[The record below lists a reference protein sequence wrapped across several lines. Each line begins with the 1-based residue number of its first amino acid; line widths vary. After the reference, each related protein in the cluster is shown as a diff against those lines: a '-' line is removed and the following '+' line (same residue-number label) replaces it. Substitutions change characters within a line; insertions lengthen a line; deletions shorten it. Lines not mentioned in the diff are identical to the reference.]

1 MTFIA
6 AITSHHTI
14 WLVAD
19 RRLSRRGRP
28 PQDDARKILFL
39 ETTDGVAILGYSG
52 LGATAGGIES
62 SDWMGRVLR
71 GRNLSLEQSLGVIAD
86 AMKAQFPRHL
96 RSTALKDIASHVT
109 IAPAFV
115 GKHTRLY
122 SIDMAV
128 SGSGTPLGF
137 RYTRFTNGRVDWPPR
152 FGFTGSGSS
161 HLPRGSKWHRQI
173 LQLVNAHDRGRVSAH
188 VVADALAALSYD
200 VHQRDCFTGPNCI
213 VAWRYA
219 QHGRHKGGGAQAFYE
234 RTSRVKG
241 GTTLPTIG
249 RGRDMGAFIQALLPF
264 MGSQLGALMRG
275 EPDPGID
282 VAAMMEAV
290 NKLPITPDE
299 NLT

>member
-6 AITSHHTI
+6 TITSRHTI

-19 RRLSRRGRP
+19 RRLSYRGRRP
-28 PQDDARKILFL
+28 KDDARKILFL
-39 ETTDGVAILGYSG
+39 ETTDGAAILGYSG
-52 LGATAGGIES
+52 LGATAQGTEP

-71 GRNLSLEQSLGVIAD
+71 GRSLPLEQSLGVIAD
-86 AMKAQFPRHL
+86 AMKAHLPYHL
-96 RSTALKDIASHVT
+96 RHTALRDVASHVV

-122 SIDMAV
+122 SIDMSV
-128 SGSGTPLGF
+128 SGSGKPTGF
-137 RYTRFTNGRVDWPPR
+137 RYTQFNNGKVDWPPR
-152 FGFTGSGSS
+152 IGFTGSGAN
-161 HLPRGSKWHRQI
+161 HLPRGSQWFRQ
-173 LQLVNAHDRGRVSAH
+173 LLHLVDAHDKGRVSAH

-200 VHQRDCFTGPNCI
+200 VHHRDRFTGPNCI

-219 QHGRHKGGGAQAFYE
+219 QHGRHKGGGAQAFFE

-241 GTTLPTIG
+241 GIALPTIV
-249 RGRDMGAFIQALLPF
+249 RGRDMGAFIQAILPF
-264 MGSQLGALMRG
+264 IGTQMEVLMRG

-290 NKLPITPDE
+290 NSLSVTPNED
-299 NLT
+299 LK